1 MNNEMTEKLKCNFIS
16 PFSTYLQLFL
26 GIVQVYSTEHFQN

>member
-1 MNNEMTEKLKCNFIS
+1 MS

-26 GIVQVYSTEHFQN
+26 GIVKVYSTEHFQN

>member
-1 MNNEMTEKLKCNFIS
+1 MTEKWNFNFIS

-26 GIVQVYSTEHFQN
+26 GIVEVYSTEHFQN